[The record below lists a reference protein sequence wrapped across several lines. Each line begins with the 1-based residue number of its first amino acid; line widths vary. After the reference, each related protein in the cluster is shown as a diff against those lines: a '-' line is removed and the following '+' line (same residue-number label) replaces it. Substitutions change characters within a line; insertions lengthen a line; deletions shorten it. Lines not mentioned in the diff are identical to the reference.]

1 MRVKAPP
8 HSAQA
13 LLAAL
18 AEALRAS
25 RPMGRRP
32 STCKHVACR
41 PPIGRD
47 GPGLFM
53 RNIFAASA
61 FHVPEARSHLENW
74 AKGRTFRARLME
86 WAQILLLLAERAGIR
101 PAETV
106 GRLNRSVSSAPLLPL
121 CMCLFA

>member
-32 STCKHVACR
+32 STCQHVAGR
-41 PPIGRD
+41 PLIGRD

-53 RNIFAASA
+53 RSILPASV
-61 FHVPEARSHLENW
+61 FYARKPMALS
-74 AKGRTFRARLME
+74 
-86 WAQILLLLAERAGIR
+86 
-101 PAETV
+101 V
-106 GRLNRSVSSAPLLPL
+106 GVSR
-121 CMCLFA
+121 MQT

>member
-25 RPMGRRP
+25 RPVGRRP
-32 STCKHVACR
+32 STCKHVAGR

-53 RNIFAASA
+53 GRIFAASV
-61 FHVPEARSHLENW
+61 FHVREPMAL
-74 AKGRTFRARLME
+74 
-86 WAQILLLLAERAGIR
+86 
-101 PAETV
+101 
-106 GRLNRSVSSAPLLPL
+106 SVRVSQVQTQSIPKFNY
-121 CMCLFA
+121 CNHW